1 MDLKNLGL
9 SGKTAIVTGASQGG
23 IGHAIASALHAEGV
37 ALALV
42 SQSRR
47 SAQAAAQTISAEAG
61 DAPVYPIV
69 ADLSL
74 QAEVE
79 RVVVEAITRLGHV
92 DILINSAARAKT
104 GAFFDMS
111 DSDLQEIWQVKGM
124 GYVRMTRAITPH
136 MKQRGAGRIVN
147 INGAAARTPAP
158 EYLMVSMVNAAL
170 VNFTR
175 GISRDLA
182 RSHIRINSIS
192 PDVTLTE
199 RMRRHIE
206 MQAAARRIS
215 FEAMLAIEAQSI
227 PLGRL
232 VTLDEIAALAL
243 YVVSDLC
250 PSLTGE
256 DIALDGGLTP
266 GV

>member
-1 MDLKNLGL
+1 
-9 SGKTAIVTGASQGG
+9 
-23 IGHAIASALHAEGV
+23 
-37 ALALV
+37 
-42 SQSRR
+42 
-47 SAQAAAQTISAEAG
+47 
-61 DAPVYPIV
+61 
-69 ADLSL
+69 
-74 QAEVE
+74 
-79 RVVVEAITRLGHV
+79 VVEAITRLGHV